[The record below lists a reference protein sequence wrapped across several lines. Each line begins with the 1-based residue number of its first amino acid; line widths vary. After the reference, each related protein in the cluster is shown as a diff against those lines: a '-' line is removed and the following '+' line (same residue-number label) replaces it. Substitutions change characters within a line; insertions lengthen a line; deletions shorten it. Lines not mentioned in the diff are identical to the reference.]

1 MQARPDGTGLFRI
14 QEKVMASNQYDVA
27 VIGAGPGGYV
37 AAIRAAQLGAKVAIV
52 EKQYLGGTCLNV
64 GCIPSKAMLH
74 IADVMHTMA
83 SASELGI
90 NLPQPPTLDMG
101 KAVAFTEKVVKRMT
115 GGVGTLMKG
124 NHIDVFD
131 GLGTVDTS
139 HTVTVTQEKSTR
151 GNGARQQFHADKI
164 ILATGS
170 VPLMPPFPGIDG
182 RNVINSDTCWH
193 LPKLPESVICV
204 GGGVIGVELAC
215 MFNGLGSQVTII
227 EMLPSILAPVDDEV
241 RSLLVRA
248 LSKRGITIATHAKVE
263 SITDEGSMKKVM
275 ASTPQEEKS
284 FTGEYV
290 LVAVSR
296 RANTSG
302 LERLMEQGLAHDR
315 GRVQVNERMETNLPG
330 IYAIG
335 DLVHGAGLAHVAS
348 TEGEV
353 AAENAMG
360 HPAKMDY
367 NVVPNPIYTF
377 PEIGFVGLTEAQAK
391 EMYPDVRVE
400 RFPWAANGKAVGSA
414 NSEGFTKVI
423 LGKHNELIGA
433 HIVGPDATNLI
444 TEYSLAMH
452 GELTGDEII
461 ETIHPH
467 PTLSEGLRE
476 AVLAAE
482 GRPIHIPPKQVA
494 RAR

>member
-1 MQARPDGTGLFRI
+1 
-14 QEKVMASNQYDVA
+14 MASTQYDVA
-27 VIGAGPGGYV
+27 VIGSGPGGYV
-37 AAIRAAQLGAKVAIV
+37 AAIRAAQLGAKTAIV

-74 IADVMHTMA
+74 IAEVMQTVESMGD
-83 SASELGI
+83 LGI
-90 NLPQPPTLDMG
+90 ELSQPPKVNMS
-101 KAVAFTEKVVKRMT
+101 KVVAFTQSVVKRMT
-115 GGVGTLMKG
+115 GGIGTLMKG

-131 GLGTVDTS
+131 GLGTVDAS
-139 HTVTVTQEKSTR
+139 RTVTVTKGESTKSD
-151 GNGARQQFHADKI
+151 GAPQQFSANKI

-170 VPLMPPFPGIDG
+170 VPLIPPFPGVDG
-182 RNVINSDTCWH
+182 QNVINSDTCWH
-193 LPKLPESVICV
+193 LPKLPDSIICV

-215 MFNGLGSQVTII
+215 MFDGLGAQVTIV
-227 EMLPSILAPVDDEV
+227 EMLPNILAPVDDEV
-241 RSLLVRA
+241 RNLLVRA
-248 LSKRGITIATHAKVE
+248 LTKRGITVATNAKVE
-263 SITDEGSMKKVM
+263 TVSDEGNLKKVI
-275 ASTPQEEKS
+275 ASTPEGQKS

-290 LVAVSR
+290 LMAVSR

-302 LERLMEQGLAHDR
+302 LERLMEQGLDNDR
-315 GRVQVNERMETNLPG
+315 GRVRVNEKMETNLPG

-360 HPAKMDY
+360 HATKMDY

-377 PEIGFVGLTEAQAK
+377 PEIAFVGLTEAQAK
-391 EMYPDVRVE
+391 EKNPQIRVE

-414 NSEGFTKVI
+414 HAEGFTKVI
-423 LGKHNELIGA
+423 LGKYNEILGA
-433 HIVGPDATNLI
+433 HIIGPDATNLV
-444 TEYSLAMH
+444 TEYSVAMRN
-452 GELTGDEII
+452 ELTADEII
-461 ETIHPH
+461 DTIHPH

-476 AVLAAE
+476 AALAAE
-482 GRPIHIPPKQVA
+482 GRPIHIPPKQAA

>member
-1 MQARPDGTGLFRI
+1 
-14 QEKVMASNQYDVA
+14 MASTHYNVA

-74 IADVMHTMA
+74 IAEVMHSVA
-83 SASELGI
+83 SMGELGI
-90 NLPQPPTLDMG
+90 SFPQPPTLDMN
-101 KAVAFTEKVVKRMT
+101 KVVAFTEKVVKRMT
-115 GGVGTLMKG
+115 SG
-124 NHIDVFD
+124 I
-131 GLGTVDTS
+131 GTVDAS
-139 HTVTVTQEKSTR
+139 HTVTVTRDER
-151 GNGARQQFHADKI
+151 GKQDGAQQQFHADKI

-182 RNVINSDTCWH
+182 RNVINSDNCWH
-193 LPKLPESVICV
+193 LPHLPESVICV

-215 MFNGLGSQVTII
+215 MFNGLGSRVTIV
-227 EMLPSILAPVDDEV
+227 EMLPNMLAPVDDEV
-241 RSLLVRA
+241 RTLLVRS
-248 LSKRGITIATHAKVE
+248 LSKRGITMATNAKVE
-263 SITDEGSMKKVM
+263 SIADEGSMKKVK
-275 ASTPQEEKS
+275 ASTPKGEQS
-284 FTGEYV
+284 FSGEYV

-296 RANTSG
+296 RASTLG

-315 GRVQVNERMETNLPG
+315 GRVQVNERMETNVAG

-360 HPAKMDY
+360 HRVSMNYD
-367 NVVPNPIYTF
+367 VVPNPIYTF
-377 PEIGFVGLTEAQAK
+377 PEIAFVGLTEAQAK
-391 EMYPDVRVE
+391 EQDATVRVE

-423 LGKHNELIGA
+423 LGKHNEILGA
-433 HIVGPDATNLI
+433 HIIGPDATNLI

-452 GELTGDEII
+452 GELTGDELID
-461 ETIHPH
+461 TIHPH

-482 GRPIHIPPKQVA
+482 GRPIHIPPRQAA